1 MKRPTFT
8 IANIGRAL
16 WLGLALLCAQ
26 PRANAAG
33 ERQDELKAAFLFNFM
48 NFIEW
53 PGTAPDDIINVCFL
67 GGGGVYDA
75 FTAGIRRKR
84 VGNHPLAS
92 RQLGAHEQVAGCSVL
107 YIDAETIAVNGGR
120 VPDGFIPAVLTVSD
134 ARQFVRD
141 GGIIELFTERN
152 RLRFNVNLQNAQKG
166 GLRISSSLLELAAFV
181 DRGDRR

>member
-8 IANIGRAL
+8 IASLGRAL
-16 WLGLALLCAQ
+16 WLGLALLCAHA
-26 PRANAAG
+26 RAHASA
-33 ERQDELKAAFLFNFM
+33 ERHDELKAAFLFNFM

-53 PGTAPDDIINVCFL
+53 PGTAPEDTINVCFL
-67 GGGGVYDA
+67 GGGGVYNA
-75 FTAGIRRKR
+75 FTAGISQKR

-92 RQLGAHEQVAGCSVL
+92 RQLGADEQVAGCSVL
-107 YIDAETIAVNGGR
+107 YIDAETIAVKGGR
-120 VPDGFIPAVLTVSD
+120 LPEGFIPAVLTVSD
-134 ARQFVRD
+134 ARQFVRE

-181 DRGDRR
+181 DRGTRP